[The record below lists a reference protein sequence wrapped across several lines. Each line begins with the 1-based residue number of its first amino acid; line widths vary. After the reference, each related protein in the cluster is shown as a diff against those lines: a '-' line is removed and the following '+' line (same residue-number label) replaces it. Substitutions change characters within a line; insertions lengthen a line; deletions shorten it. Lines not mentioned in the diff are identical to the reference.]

1 MLVANN
7 GSYPSTPS
15 GATVDGDAAVL
26 DRITREAIDAQIR
39 AGCDLV
45 TDGLVRRR
53 DPVSHVAGQL
63 EGVRLGEVRSGFP
76 GSGGPYRVPIVHA
89 EIAWRKPIVAEDF
102 LFAKGDGSRP
112 VKPVLVGPYTL
123 SRVCVD
129 EAYNDPMAAA
139 MGFATALNAELK
151 TLQTAGAVWIQ
162 IDEPAIL
169 QAKEDFPIFT
179 RLWEVLGRG
188 VSTGLS
194 LHLEGGDLIGLY
206 PGLARLKRLSCLS
219 LDCVR
224 GRASLDLLQEAPPP
238 ETLLLG
244 LGVVDG
250 RTERVESPDEILA
263 LLRSLP
269 ALPPGDRVVLGTAS
283 DLGGLSAETAFAK
296 LRALSQA
303 RDRA

>member
-7 GSYPSTPS
+7 GSYPWKSS
-15 GATVDGDAAVL
+15 DVEDAAVL
-26 DRITREAIDAQIR
+26 DRITREVIDAQIR
-39 AGCDLV
+39 AGCDVV

-63 EGVRLGEVRSGFP
+63 EGVRLGEMRNGFP
-76 GSGGPYRVPIVHA
+76 GSGGPYRVPVVDA
-89 EIAWRKPIVAEDF
+89 EIGWTKPIVAEDF
-102 LFAKGDGSRP
+102 LFAKNGSSRP
-112 VKPVLVGPYTL
+112 IKPVLVGPYTL

-151 TLQTAGAVWIQ
+151 ALQAAGAEWIQ

-169 QAKEDFPIFT
+169 QSKDDFPIFT

-188 VSTGLS
+188 LSTRLS
-194 LHLEGGDLIGLY
+194 LHLEGGDVGGLA
-206 PGLARLKRLSCLS
+206 PGFARLKRISCLS

-224 GRASLDLLQEAPPP
+224 GRAGLDALPATTFPDPLF
-238 ETLLLG
+238 LS

-263 LLRSLP
+263 LVRSLP
-269 ALPPGDRVVLGTAS
+269 ALPPSARVILGTAS
-283 DLGGLSAETAFAK
+283 DLGGLAPETAFAK